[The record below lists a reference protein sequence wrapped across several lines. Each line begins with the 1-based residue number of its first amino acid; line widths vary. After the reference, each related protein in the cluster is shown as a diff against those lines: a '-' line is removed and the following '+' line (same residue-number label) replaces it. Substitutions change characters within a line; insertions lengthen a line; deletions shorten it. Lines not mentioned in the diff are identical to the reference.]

1 MQSALLDSNWSHAGK
16 QRTYGSKPGG
26 QSSRKLG
33 GLLSSTFGRNANSQT
48 DWMKQNHRQH
58 LVKANTH
65 LNFGKPGAMVGKRGS
80 I

>member
-1 MQSALLDSNWSHAGK
+1 MENALSDSSWSQRGK
-16 QRTYGSKPGG
+16 QKTYGAKPGG
-26 QSSRKLG
+26 LSSKKLG

-58 LVKANTH
+58 LVKANTQF
-65 LNFGKPGAMVGKRGS
+65 NFGKPGAMVGKHGS